1 VLLSSHL
8 LHQVQAV
15 CDRVGLF
22 YRGRLALEGAVGD
35 LAQQVLGGA
44 YRIHI
49 EVEGP
54 AELENQL
61 SQIPAVVS
69 VRRHGDSGYDLE
81 ATSDVRPEIA
91 RAVVEAGRRLLAI
104 QNETPSLDEIYARY
118 FKEVEHVSAA

>member
-1 VLLSSHL
+1 MTCGPVTNL
-8 LHQVQAV
+8 A
-15 CDRVGLF
+15 R
-22 YRGRLALEGAVGD
+22 ALEREPAFPR
-35 LAQQVLGGA
+35 LLKRWVLMGGA

-81 ATSDVRPEIA
+81 AASDVRPEVA

-104 QNETPSLDEIYARY
+104 QNEAPSLDEIYARY